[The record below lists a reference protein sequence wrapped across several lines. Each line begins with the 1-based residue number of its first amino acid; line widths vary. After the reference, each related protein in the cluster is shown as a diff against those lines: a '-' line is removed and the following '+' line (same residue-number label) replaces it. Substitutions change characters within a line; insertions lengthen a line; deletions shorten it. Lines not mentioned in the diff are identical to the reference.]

1 MKTGIIQ
8 LMHSKLKL
16 YFILSF
22 LVFGLVL
29 LSCMTIVLQIQ
40 NSLPK
45 NLTPIIATEIILLVV
60 IGFLFGLI
68 LSSWF
73 GKIFG
78 KLEAAFKEVGL
89 GNLQVRLIFKKN
101 DLLSEFYTSFHRM
114 LQAQGELIQHIKTS
128 ADTLSSDSQEMKL
141 VTLDFATNLQSQSAA
156 TEEVSASIEE
166 ISGVAVSISNIAEN
180 NSQSMSNLTSEVDR
194 LSVAIDKTGE
204 YVEGTLDS
212 IKNIIDRA
220 EAGKNT
226 LRTMNEAMDN
236 LSNSSLEI
244 SKTVDVISKISEQV
258 NMLALNASIE
268 AARAGDAGRGF
279 AVVAEEVS
287 KLAERTAGAVKGIDS
302 LMKKNQND
310 VSLGRERIEKT
321 TMEIQEIIGNI
332 DSISGKITEVHSAV
346 NMQKELKNKLLKEAI
361 FVKERSEEIK
371 EAVTEHKTATN
382 EVMASVASI
391 SQSSFSNSESSDL
404 LAGKITA
411 IANTADK
418 LISMVDLFKTDV
430 TSDES
435 SISERDEATHK
446 LQFRSEIGSIYY
458 VKEKDLLEVVW
469 TPNFSEDKY
478 TEILN
483 EALNI
488 IHKYNIRKWLADTRR
503 MGLVTRSAQE
513 WVNVN
518 WFPKAS
524 NSSLRKMAVV
534 VPNSA
539 LAAISID
546 DQTLKTGNVELK
558 SVPSLETGITWLND

>member
-1 MKTGIIQ
+1 
-8 LMHSKLKL
+8 MHSKLKL

-22 LVFGLVL
+22 LVFGSLLLFSVTVL
-29 LSCMTIVLQIQ
+29 LQVQNIAQDHLNVILGFGFGILIVFALI
-40 NSLPK
+40 
-45 NLTPIIATEIILLVV
+45 
-60 IGFLFGLI
+60 FGI
-68 LSSWF
+68 VLSSWL

-78 KLEAAFKEVGL
+78 KLDVAFKEVGL
-89 GNLQVRLIFKKN
+89 GNLQVRLSYKPNELFA
-101 DLLSEFYTSFHRM
+101 EFYSSFHRM

-141 VTLDFATNLQSQSAA
+141 VTLDFSSNLQSQSAA

-166 ISGVAVSISNIAEN
+166 ISGVAISISNIAEN
-180 NSQSMSNLTSEVDR
+180 NSQSMNNLTTEVDQ
-194 LSVAIDKTGE
+194 LSLAIDKTGE

-212 IKNIIDRA
+212 IKIIIERA

-236 LSNSSLEI
+236 LSHSSLEI

-332 DSISGKITEVHSAV
+332 DSISGKITEVHYAV
-346 NMQKELKNKLLKEAI
+346 NTQKELKNKLLKEAV
-361 FVKERSEEIK
+361 FVKERSTEIK
-371 EAVTEHKTATN
+371 DAVTEHKTATN
-382 EVMASVASI
+382 EVMASVSSI

-404 LAGKITA
+404 LAEKITA

-418 LISMVDLFKTDV
+418 LISMVDLFKTNLV
-430 TSDES
+430 SDES
-435 SISERDEATHK
+435 SISDRDETTHK

-458 VKEKDLLEVVW
+458 IKEKDLLEVVW
-469 TPNFSEDKY
+469 TPNFSEEKY
-478 TEILN
+478 SEILN
-483 EALNI
+483 EALKI
-488 IHKYNIRKWLADTRR
+488 IEKHNIRKWLADTRR

-558 SVPSLETGITWLND
+558 SVPSLEFGIEWLDR

>member
-1 MKTGIIQ
+1 
-8 LMHSKLKL
+8 MHSKLKL
-16 YFILSF
+16 YFVLSF
-22 LVFGLVL
+22 FAFGFLLSLCINLLLQLQKIPSENLRIIFSFEIGILIVFGL
-29 LSCMTIVLQIQ
+29 I
-40 NSLPK
+40 
-45 NLTPIIATEIILLVV
+45 
-60 IGFLFGLI
+60 FGLGF
-68 LSSWF
+68 SSWF
-73 GKIFG
+73 QKIFG
-78 KLEAAFKEVGL
+78 KLEIAFKEVGL
-89 GNLQVRLIFKKN
+89 GNLQTRLAFKED
-101 DLLSEFYTSFHRM
+101 DLLAEFYHSFHRM

-128 ADTLSSDSQEMKL
+128 ADTLSSDSQKMKL
-141 VTLDFATNLQSQSAA
+141 VTLDFSSNLQSQSAA

-180 NSQSMSNLTSEVDR
+180 NSLSMNNLTGEVDH
-194 LSVAIDKTGE
+194 LSLAIDKTGE
-204 YVEGTLDS
+204 HVASTLDS
-212 IKNIIDRA
+212 IKTIIDRA

-236 LSNSSLEI
+236 LSQSSLEI
-244 SKTVDVISKISEQV
+244 SKTVDVIAKISEQV

-287 KLAERTAGAVKGIDS
+287 KLAERTANAVKGIDS

-332 DSISGKITEVHSAV
+332 DSISEKIAEVHSAV
-346 NMQKELKNKLLKEAI
+346 ITQKDLKNKLLKEAI
-361 FVKERSEEIK
+361 FVKERSAEING
-371 EAVTEHKTATN
+371 AVTEHKTATN

-404 LAGKITA
+404 LAEKITA

-418 LISMVDLFKTDV
+418 LISMVDLFKTDLI
-430 TSDES
+430 SDET
-435 SISERDEATHK
+435 SISERDATTHK

-458 VKEKDLLEVVW
+458 LKEKDLLEVVW
-469 TPNFSEDKY
+469 TPNFSEEKY
-478 TEILN
+478 IEILN
-483 EALNI
+483 EALRI
-488 IHKYNIRKWLADTRR
+488 IEKHNIRKWLADTRR

-558 SVPSLETGITWLND
+558 SVPSLEFGIEWLEK

>member
-1 MKTGIIQ
+1 
-8 LMHSKLKL
+8 MHSKLKT
-16 YFILSF
+16 YFLLSF
-22 LVFGLVL
+22 LAFGLL
-29 LSCMTIVLQIQ
+29 LLFSFAIVLQIQ
-40 NSLPK
+40 NALPQ
-45 NLTPIIATEIILLVV
+45 NVTTTIGTLLTVLLILSIVF
-60 IGFLFGLI
+60 GFF

-73 GKIFG
+73 EKIFG
-78 KLEAAFKEVGL
+78 KLEMAFKEVGL
-89 GNLQVRLIFKKN
+89 GNLQTRLIFKKN
-101 DLLSEFYTSFHRM
+101 DLLAEFYLNFHRM
-114 LQAQGELIQHIKTS
+114 LQAQEELIQHIKTS

-141 VTLDFATNLQSQSAA
+141 VTLDFASNLQSQSAA

-180 NSQSMSNLTSEVDR
+180 NSQSMNNLTSEVDR
-194 LSVAIDKTGE
+194 LSVAIDQTGE
-204 YVEGTLDS
+204 HVEGTLDS

-236 LSNSSLEI
+236 LSQSSLEI

-287 KLAERTAGAVKGIDS
+287 KLAERTASAVKGIDS

-332 DSISGKITEVHSAV
+332 DSISEKITEVHSAV
-346 NMQKELKNKLLKEAI
+346 NTQKELKNKLLQEAT

-371 EAVTEHKTATN
+371 EAVIEHKTATN
-382 EVMASVASI
+382 EVMASVSSI

-404 LAGKITA
+404 LAEKITA

-418 LISMVDLFKTDV
+418 LISMVDLFKTNV
-430 TSDES
+430 VSDES
-435 SISERDEATHK
+435 SISERDESTHK
-446 LQFRSEIGSIYY
+446 LQFRSDIGSIYY

-478 TEILN
+478 IEILN

-503 MGLVTRSAQE
+503 MGLVTRTAQE

-558 SVPSLETGITWLND
+558 SVPSLESGIAWLNN

>member
-1 MKTGIIQ
+1 
-8 LMHSKLKL
+8 MHSKLKL
-16 YFILSF
+16 YFVLSFMVFGSLLLLSVTLLLQVQKVTQENLNSILSF
-22 LVFGLVL
+22 GFLILIVFGL
-29 LSCMTIVLQIQ
+29 I
-40 NSLPK
+40 
-45 NLTPIIATEIILLVV
+45 
-60 IGFLFGLI
+60 FGLG

-73 GKIFG
+73 VKIFE

-89 GNLQVRLIFKKN
+89 GNLQVRLSYKKN
-101 DLLSEFYTSFHRM
+101 DLFADFYSGFHRM

-141 VTLDFATNLQSQSAA
+141 VTLDFSSNLQSQSAA

-180 NSQSMSNLTSEVDR
+180 NSQSMNNLTSEVDE
-194 LSVAIDKTGE
+194 LSLAIDKTGE

-212 IKNIIDRA
+212 IKNIIERA

-226 LRTMNEAMDN
+226 LRTMNAAMDN
-236 LSNSSLEI
+236 LSQSSLEI

-310 VSLGRERIEKT
+310 VSLGREQIEKT

-332 DSISGKITEVHSAV
+332 DSISGKITEVYSAV
-346 NMQKELKNKLLKEAI
+346 NTQKELKNKLLKEAV
-361 FVKERSEEIK
+361 FVKERSTEIK
-371 EAVTEHKTATN
+371 DAVTEHKTATN
-382 EVMASVASI
+382 EVMASVSSI

-404 LAGKITA
+404 LAEKITA

-418 LISMVDLFKTDV
+418 LISMVDLFKTNLV
-430 TSDES
+430 SDES
-435 SISERDEATHK
+435 SISNRDETTHK

-458 VKEKDLLEVVW
+458 IKEKDLLEVVW

-478 TEILN
+478 SEILN
-483 EALNI
+483 EALKI
-488 IHKYNIRKWLADTRR
+488 IEKHNIRKWLADTRR

-558 SVPSLETGITWLND
+558 TVPSLEFGIEWLDS

>member
-1 MKTGIIQ
+1 MRT
-8 LMHSKLKL
+8 KLKL

-22 LVFGLVL
+22 LAFGILLLLSMALVL
-29 LSCMTIVLQIQ
+29 KMQ
-40 NSLPK
+40 NALPE
-45 NLTPIIATEIILLVV
+45 NLTIS
-60 IGFLFGLI
+60 IGFGILILTVLVLIFGSA

-73 GKIFG
+73 SNIFG
-78 KLEAAFKEVGL
+78 KLEIAFKEVGL
-89 GNLQVRLIFKKN
+89 GNLQVRIPYKEN
-101 DLLSEFYTSFHRM
+101 DLLSEFYMNFHRM

-128 ADTLSSDSQEMKL
+128 ADTLSSDSQKMKL
-141 VTLDFATNLQSQSAA
+141 VTLDFSSNLQSQSAA
-156 TEEVSASIEE
+156 TEQVSASIEE
-166 ISGVAVSISNIAEN
+166 ISGVAVSISNIAET
-180 NSQSMSNLTSEVDR
+180 NSQSMNNLTSEVDH
-194 LSVAIDKTGE
+194 LSVAIDKTSE

-212 IKNIIDRA
+212 IKNIIERA

-236 LSNSSLEI
+236 LSHSSLEI

-287 KLAERTAGAVKGIDS
+287 KLAERTANAVKGIDS
-302 LMKKNQND
+302 LMKKNQYD
-310 VSLGRERIEKT
+310 VSFGRESIEKT

-332 DSISGKITEVHSAV
+332 DSISEKISEVHSSV
-346 NMQKELKNKLLKEAI
+346 NTQKELKTKLLKEAI
-361 FVKERSEEIK
+361 FVKVRSEEIK
-371 EAVTEHKTATN
+371 DAVTEHKTATN
-382 EVMASVASI
+382 EVMASVSSI

-404 LAGKITA
+404 LAEKITT

-418 LISMVDLFKTDV
+418 LISMVDLFKTNIV
-430 TSDES
+430 SDES
-435 SISERDEATHK
+435 SISDRDESTHK

-458 VKEKDLLEVVW
+458 IKEKDLLEVVW

-478 TEILN
+478 IEILN

-488 IHKYNIRKWLADTRR
+488 IHKFNIRKWLADTRR
-503 MGLVTRSAQE
+503 MGLVSRSAQE

-558 SVPSLETGITWLND
+558 SVPSLEAGITWLND

>member
-1 MKTGIIQ
+1 
-8 LMHSKLKL
+8 MHSKLKL
-16 YFILSF
+16 YFLLSF
-22 LVFGLVL
+22 LTFGTLLLISMAIVLKIQNALPENLTMTIGFEITILVALVFLFGLVL
-29 LSCMTIVLQIQ
+29 S
-40 NSLPK
+40 N
-45 NLTPIIATEIILLVV
+45 
-60 IGFLFGLI
+60 
-68 LSSWF
+68 WF
-73 GKIFG
+73 SKIFG
-78 KLEAAFKEVGL
+78 KLEVAFKEVGL
-89 GNLQVRLIFKKN
+89 GNLQVRLPYKKN
-101 DLLSEFYTSFHRM
+101 DLLSEFYLSFHRM

-128 ADTLSSDSQEMKL
+128 ADTLSSDSQKMKL
-141 VTLDFATNLQSQSAA
+141 VTLDFSSNLQSQSAA

-180 NSQSMSNLTSEVDR
+180 NSQSMNNLTSEVDN
-194 LSVAIDKTGE
+194 LSMAIDRTSE

-236 LSNSSLEI
+236 LSHSSLEI

-310 VSLGRERIEKT
+310 VSLGRKRIEKT

-332 DSISGKITEVHSAV
+332 DSISGKISEVHSAV
-346 NMQKELKNKLLKEAI
+346 NTQKELKTKLLKEAI

-371 EAVTEHKTATN
+371 DAVTEHKTATN
-382 EVMASVASI
+382 EVMASVSSI
-391 SQSSFSNSESSDL
+391 SQSSFSDSESSDL
-404 LAGKITA
+404 FAEKITA
-411 IANTADK
+411 IASTADK
-418 LISMVDLFKTDV
+418 LISMVDLFKTNIV
-430 TSDES
+430 SDES
-435 SISERDEATHK
+435 SISDRDETTHK

-458 VKEKDLLEVVW
+458 IKEKDLLEVVW

-478 TEILN
+478 TEILT

-488 IHKYNIRKWLADTRR
+488 INKNNIRKWLADTRR

-558 SVPSLETGITWLND
+558 SVPSLESGIAWLND

>member
-1 MKTGIIQ
+1 
-8 LMHSKLKL
+8 MHSKLKL
-16 YFILSF
+16 YFVLSF
-22 LVFGLVL
+22 LVFGFL
-29 LSCMTIVLQIQ
+29 LLFSIHLLQQIQ
-40 NSLPK
+40 T
-45 NLTPIIATEIILLVV
+45 LTSGNVTTILYFEFAILIV
-60 IGFLFGLI
+60 FGLI
-68 LSSWF
+68 FGLALSSWF
-73 GKIFG
+73 RQIFG
-78 KLEAAFKEVGL
+78 KLEVAFKEVGL
-89 GNLQVRLIFKKN
+89 GNLQTRLIYKEN

-128 ADTLSSDSQEMKL
+128 ADTLSSDSQHMKL
-141 VTLDFATNLQSQSAA
+141 VTLDFSSNLQSQSAA

-166 ISGVAVSISNIAEN
+166 ISGVAISISNITEN
-180 NSQSMSNLTSEVDR
+180 NSQSMNNLTNEVDH
-194 LSVAIDKTGE
+194 LSLAIDKTGE
-204 YVEGTLDS
+204 YVVGTLDS

-244 SKTVDVISKISEQV
+244 AKTVDVIAKISEQV

-302 LMKKNQND
+302 LMKKNQSD

-346 NMQKELKNKLLKEAI
+346 NTQKELKTKLLKEAL
-361 FVKERSEEIK
+361 FVKERSTEIK

-404 LAGKITA
+404 LAERITA

-418 LISMVDLFKTDV
+418 LISMVDLFKTNLV
-430 TSDES
+430 SDES
-435 SISERDEATHK
+435 SISDRDESTHK

-458 VKEKDLLEVVW
+458 IKEKDLLEVVW
-469 TPNFSEDKY
+469 TPNFSEEKY
-478 TEILN
+478 IEILN
-483 EALNI
+483 QALSI
-488 IHKYNIRKWLADTRR
+488 IEKNNIRKWLADTRR

-558 SVPSLETGITWLND
+558 SVPSLEFGIEWLEK

>member
-1 MKTGIIQ
+1 MR
-8 LMHSKLKL
+8 SKLKL
-16 YFILSF
+16 YFFLSY
-22 LVFGLVL
+22 LAFGSALLFSVILVL
-29 LSCMTIVLQIQ
+29 KLQ
-40 NSLPK
+40 NALPD
-45 NLTPIIATEIILLVV
+45 NLTITIGSGIFILL
-60 IGFLFGLI
+60 ILIFIFGSLI
-68 LSSWF
+68 SSWF
-73 GKIFG
+73 SNIFV
-78 KLEAAFKEVGL
+78 KLEVAFKEVGL
-89 GNLQVRLIFKKN
+89 GNLQVRIPYKEN
-101 DLLSEFYTSFHRM
+101 DLLSEFYISFHRM

-128 ADTLSSDSQEMKL
+128 ADMLSSDSQKMKL
-141 VTLDFATNLQSQSAA
+141 VTLDFSSNLQSQSAA
-156 TEEVSASIEE
+156 TEQVSASIEE
-166 ISGVAVSISNIAEN
+166 ISGVAVSISNIAET
-180 NSQSMSNLTSEVDR
+180 NSQSMNNLTSEVDH
-194 LSVAIDKTGE
+194 LSLAIDRTSE
-204 YVEGTLDS
+204 HVEGTLDS
-212 IKNIIDRA
+212 IKNIIERA

-236 LSNSSLEI
+236 LSQSSLEI
-244 SKTVDVISKISEQV
+244 SKTVDVIAKISEQV

-287 KLAERTAGAVKGIDS
+287 KLAERTASAVKGIDS

-332 DSISGKITEVHSAV
+332 ESISEKISEVYSSV
-346 NMQKELKNKLLKEAI
+346 NTQKDLKTKLLKEAV

-371 EAVTEHKTATN
+371 DAVTEHKTATN
-382 EVMASVASI
+382 EVMVSVSSI

-404 LAGKITA
+404 FAEKITT

-418 LISMVDLFKTDV
+418 LIAMVDLFKTNIV
-430 TSDES
+430 SDES
-435 SISERDEATHK
+435 SISHRDETTHK

-458 VKEKDLLEVVW
+458 IKEKDLLEVVW

-478 TEILN
+478 IEILN

-488 IHKYNIRKWLADTRR
+488 IHKFNIRKWLADTRR
-503 MGLVTRSAQE
+503 MGLVSRSAQE

-558 SVPSLETGITWLND
+558 SVPSLDAGIAWLND

>member
-1 MKTGIIQ
+1 
-8 LMHSKLKL
+8 MHSKLKT
-16 YFILSF
+16 YFLLSF
-22 LVFGLVL
+22 LAFGLL
-29 LSCMTIVLQIQ
+29 FLFSITLVLQIQ
-40 NSLPK
+40 NALPE
-45 NLTPIIATEIILLVV
+45 NLTSTIGFSLIILL
-60 IGFLFGLI
+60 IISLIFGLA

-73 GKIFG
+73 EKIFG
-78 KLEAAFKEVGL
+78 KLEVAFKEVGL
-89 GNLQVRLIFKKN
+89 GNLQARLIFKKN
-101 DLLSEFYTSFHRM
+101 DLLAEFYSSFHRM
-114 LQAQGELIQHIKTS
+114 LQAQEELIQHIKTS

-141 VTLDFATNLQSQSAA
+141 VTLDFASNLQSQSAA

-194 LSVAIDKTGE
+194 LSDAIDKTGE

-236 LSNSSLEI
+236 LSQSSLEI

-310 VSLGRERIEKT
+310 VSLGRDQIEKT

-332 DSISGKITEVHSAV
+332 DSISEKITEVHSAV
-346 NMQKELKNKLLKEAI
+346 NTQKDLKNKLLREAT

-371 EAVTEHKTATN
+371 EAVIEHKTATN
-382 EVMASVASI
+382 EVMASVSSI

-404 LAGKITA
+404 LAEKITA

-418 LISMVDLFKTDV
+418 LISMVDLFKTNV
-430 TSDES
+430 VSDES
-435 SISERDEATHK
+435 NISERDESTHK
-446 LQFRSEIGSIYY
+446 LQFRSDIGSIYY
-458 VKEKDLLEVVW
+458 IKEKDLLEVVW
-469 TPNFSEDKY
+469 TPDFSEEKY
-478 TEILN
+478 IEILN

-488 IHKYNIRKWLADTRR
+488 INKFNIRKWLADTRR

-558 SVPSLETGITWLND
+558 SVPSLESGIAWLND

>member
-1 MKTGIIQ
+1 MVFGSLLLLSLTLLLQVQKVAQ
-8 LMHSKLKL
+8 ENLNS
-16 YFILSF
+16 ILGVGF
-22 LVFGLVL
+22 LILIVFGL
-29 LSCMTIVLQIQ
+29 I
-40 NSLPK
+40 
-45 NLTPIIATEIILLVV
+45 
-60 IGFLFGLI
+60 FGLG

-73 GKIFG
+73 GKIFE
-78 KLEAAFKEVGL
+78 KLETAFKEVGL
-89 GNLQVRLIFKKN
+89 GNLQVRLSYKKN
-101 DLLSEFYTSFHRM
+101 DLFADFYSGFHRM

-141 VTLDFATNLQSQSAA
+141 VTLDFSSNLQSQSAA

-180 NSQSMSNLTSEVDR
+180 NSQSMNNLTSEVDE
-194 LSVAIDKTGE
+194 LSLAIDKTGE
-204 YVEGTLDS
+204 YVKGTLDS
-212 IKNIIDRA
+212 IKNIIERA
-220 EAGKNT
+220 EAGENT

-236 LSNSSLEI
+236 LSQSSLEI

-310 VSLGRERIEKT
+310 VSLGREQIEKT

-332 DSISGKITEVHSAV
+332 DSISGKITEVYSAV
-346 NMQKELKNKLLKEAI
+346 NTQKELKNKLLKEAV
-361 FVKERSEEIK
+361 FVKERSTEIK
-371 EAVTEHKTATN
+371 DAVTEHKTATN
-382 EVMASVASI
+382 EVMASVSSI

-404 LAGKITA
+404 LAEKITA

-418 LISMVDLFKTDV
+418 LISMVDLFKTNLV
-430 TSDES
+430 SDES
-435 SISERDEATHK
+435 SISNRDETTHK

-458 VKEKDLLEVVW
+458 IKEKDLLEVVW

-478 TEILN
+478 SEILN
-483 EALNI
+483 EALKI
-488 IHKYNIRKWLADTRR
+488 IEKHNIRKWLADTRR

-518 WFPKAS
+518 WFPQAS

-558 SVPSLETGITWLND
+558 TVPSLEFGIEWLDS